1 LRKNGKDL
9 EKRDKMEKIYN
20 VQRIEFTGHEMILKV
35 NEQEFIFPLE
45 NISKKLLNASR
56 TARETFDISP
66 SGYGIHWPVID
77 EDLSVAGL
85 LKTKNGLGLF

>member
-1 LRKNGKDL
+1 M
-9 EKRDKMEKIYN
+9 DKLYN
-20 VQRIEFTGHEMILKV
+20 VERIEFIGHDMKLKV

-45 NISKKLLNASR
+45 NVSRKLLNASQME
-56 TARETFDISP
+56 REIFDISP

-85 LKTKNGLGLF
+85 LRTKNEHVFQEQKRSA